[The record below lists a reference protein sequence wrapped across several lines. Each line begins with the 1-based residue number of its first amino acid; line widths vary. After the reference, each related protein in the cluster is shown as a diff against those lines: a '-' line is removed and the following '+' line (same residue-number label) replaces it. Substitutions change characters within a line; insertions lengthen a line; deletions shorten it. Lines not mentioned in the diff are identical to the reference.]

1 MPEYLITN
9 RNNSMIC
16 TIYSHQSG
24 FDNIKEII
32 VSHFPKGNVLIDKEE
47 ESDII
52 ELEIIDGNSSQK
64 IKILYRER
72 AEPSYQIPEI
82 DDSALTANL
91 KGLYG
96 FVYGLPTANEK
107 VKELFLRKIETLNSE
122 FTIIQEEGELA
133 NLKTIIAN
141 IANELDAILFVEPD
155 AVISKSS
162 GQHFLDKNLDLIID
176 TEGNCEIDAL
186 DVRINS
192 VYFDADQNELTEDQ
206 LQRKENNE
214 KILKEYDIKINR
226 NLPCIESEAE
236 TTLRTPKEIAQRVSA
251 LAVVNLVAFSSISPE
266 EATEYLQNY
275 NLWDF
280 TTENEKEF
288 LTNPTDD
295 KKANESWKCEGIWV
309 LMWAL
314 NKIETLDFPD
324 EFCDLENIDPDNY
337 PVGQDKDPNIFID
350 SIVAIRSKSEILD
363 ANDLY
368 YRFNWACVDE
378 RINGRE
384 IEGINPGIVYE
395 RQYALNWL
403 INYMEQDWDFITC
416 DT

>member
-1 MPEYLITN
+1 
-9 RNNSMIC
+9 MIC

-24 FDNIKEII
+24 FDAIKEII
-32 VSHFPKGNVLIDKEE
+32 VSNFPEGNVLISKEE

-52 ELEIIDGNSSQK
+52 DLEIKDGISNSTQK

-82 DDSALTANL
+82 NDSALTANL

-96 FVYGLPTANEK
+96 FVYSLPTVNEK
-107 VKELFLRKIETLNSE
+107 VKNLFLQKIQTLNSE
-122 FTIIQEEGELA
+122 FTIIQEEGEIA
-133 NLKTIIAN
+133 DLKTIITN
-141 IANELDAILFVEPD
+141 IANELDAVLFVQPD
-155 AVISKSS
+155 VVISKSS

-176 TEGNCEIDAL
+176 TEGNCEIDEL

-192 VYFDADQNELTEDQ
+192 VYFDADQNELSEDQ
-206 LQRKENNE
+206 QLRKEKNE
-214 KILKEYDIKINR
+214 KILEENSIKINR
-226 NLPCIESEAE
+226 NLPCIESEEE

-251 LAVVNLVAFSSISPE
+251 LAVVNLVAFNSIDPE

-288 LTNPTDD
+288 LANPTDD

-350 SIVAIRSKSEILD
+350 SIVSIRSKSEILD

-403 INYMEQDWDFITC
+403 INYMEQDWDSVSC

>member
-1 MPEYLITN
+1 
-9 RNNSMIC
+9 MIC

-24 FDNIKEII
+24 FDAIKEII
-32 VSHFPKGNVLIDKEE
+32 VSNFPEGNILISKEE

-52 ELEIIDGNSSQK
+52 DLEIKDGISNSTQK

-82 DDSALTANL
+82 NDSALTANL

-96 FVYGLPTANEK
+96 FVYSLPTVNEK
-107 VKELFLRKIETLNSE
+107 VKNLFLQKIQTLNSE
-122 FTIIQEEGELA
+122 FTIIQEEGEIA
-133 NLKTIIAN
+133 DLKIIIAN
-141 IANELDAILFVEPD
+141 IANELDAVLFVQPD
-155 AVISKSS
+155 VVISKSN
-162 GQHFLDKNLDLIID
+162 GQHFLDKNLNLIID
-176 TEGNCEIDAL
+176 TEGNCEIDEL

-192 VYFDADQNELTEDQ
+192 VYFDADQNELSEDQ
-206 LQRKENNE
+206 QLRKEKNE
-214 KILKEYDIKINR
+214 KILEENAIKINR
-226 NLPCIESEAE
+226 NLPCIESEEE

-251 LAVVNLVAFSSISPE
+251 LAVVNLVAFNSISPE

-288 LTNPTDD
+288 LANPTDD

-350 SIVAIRSKSEILD
+350 SIVSIRSKSEILD

-368 YRFNWACVDE
+368 YRFNWACVDD

-403 INYMEQDWDFITC
+403 INYMEQDWDSVTC

>member
-1 MPEYLITN
+1 
-9 RNNSMIC
+9 MIC
-16 TIYSHQSG
+16 TIYSHHVG
-24 FDNIKEII
+24 FENIKELIL
-32 VSHFPKGNVLIDKEE
+32 SNFPKGNILFSKED

-52 ELEIIDGNSSQK
+52 ELEIKGGLLGSSKK
-64 IKILYRER
+64 IKITYRER
-72 AEPSYQIPEI
+72 LIPSYQIPEI

-96 FVYGLPTANEK
+96 FVDSLPTVNEK
-107 VKELFLRKIETLNSE
+107 VKDLFLHKILTLNCE
-122 FTIIQEEGELA
+122 FTITQENGEVKELA
-133 NLKTIIAN
+133 TIIEN
-141 IANELDAILFVEPD
+141 IAQELDAVLFVEPETI
-155 AVISKSS
+155 ISKSS
-162 GQHFLDKNLDLIID
+162 GQHFLDKNLNLIID
-176 TEGNCEIDAL
+176 TEGNCEIDTL
-186 DVRINS
+186 DVKINS
-192 VYFDADQNELTEDQ
+192 DYFDDDQNQLEEDQ
-206 LQRKENNE
+206 LLRKEKNE
-214 KILKEYDIKINR
+214 LILEEYNIKINR
-226 NLPCIESEAE
+226 HLPCVESENE
-236 TTLRTPKEIAQRVSA
+236 TTLRSPKEIAQRVSA
-251 LAVVNLVAFSSISPE
+251 LAVVNLVAFNSISEE
-266 EATEYLQNY
+266 EATEYLKEY

-288 LTNPTDD
+288 LANPTDD
-295 KKANESWKCEGIWV
+295 KKAQESWKCEGIWV

-324 EFCDLENIDPDNY
+324 EFCDLENIDPDDY
-337 PVGQDKDPNIFID
+337 PVGQEKDPNIFID
-350 SIVAIRSKSEILD
+350 SIVSLRSKSEILD

-403 INYMEQDWDFITC
+403 INYMDQDWDSVSC

>member
-1 MPEYLITN
+1 
-9 RNNSMIC
+9 MIC

-24 FDNIKEII
+24 FDAIKEII
-32 VSHFPKGNVLIDKEE
+32 VSNFPDGNILISKEE

-52 ELEIIDGNSSQK
+52 DLEIKDGISNSTQK

-82 DDSALTANL
+82 NDSALTANL

-96 FVYGLPTANEK
+96 FVYSLPTVNEK
-107 VKELFLRKIETLNSE
+107 VKDLFLHKIQTLNSE
-122 FTIIQEEGELA
+122 FTIIQEEGEIA
-133 NLKTIIAN
+133 NVKTIIGN
-141 IANELDAILFVEPD
+141 IAAELDAVLFVQPD
-155 AVISKSS
+155 ATISKSS

-176 TEGNCEIDAL
+176 TEGNCEIEEL
-186 DVRINS
+186 NVTINS
-192 VYFDADQNELTEDQ
+192 VYFDADQNELSEDQ
-206 LQRKENNE
+206 QLRKEKNE
-214 KILKEYDIKINR
+214 KILEENSIKINR
-226 NLPCIESEAE
+226 NLPCIESEEE
-236 TTLRTPKEIAQRVSA
+236 TTLRTPKEIAQRISA
-251 LAVVNLVAFSSISPE
+251 LAVVNLVAFNSIDPE

-288 LTNPTDD
+288 LTNPTDE

-350 SIVAIRSKSEILD
+350 SIVSIRSKCEILD

-403 INYMEQDWDFITC
+403 INYMEQDWDSVSC

>member
-1 MPEYLITN
+1 
-9 RNNSMIC
+9 MIC
-16 TIYSHQSG
+16 TIYSHQLG
-24 FDNIKEII
+24 LEKIKEII
-32 VSHFPKGNVLIDKEE
+32 QSNIPAVKFSGSKDDDG
-47 ESDII
+47 SDIL
-52 ELEIIDGNSSQK
+52 ELEIKEGILSSSQK
-64 IKILYRER
+64 LVISYRER
-72 AEPSYQIPEI
+72 AMPSYQIPEI

-96 FVYGLPTANEK
+96 FVDSLPTVNEK
-107 VKELFLRKIETLNSE
+107 VKDLFLHKILTLNSE
-122 FTIIQEEGELA
+122 FTIIQEKGEL
-133 NLKTIIAN
+133 KDVQTIIKN
-141 IANELDAILFVEPD
+141 IANELDAVLFVQPD
-155 AVISKSS
+155 SVISKSG

-176 TEGNCEIDAL
+176 TEGNCEIDTL
-186 DVRINS
+186 DVKIDS
-192 VYFDADQNELTEDQ
+192 VYYDADQSELTEDQ
-206 LQRKENNE
+206 KLRKENSE
-214 KILKEYDIKINR
+214 KILEENNIKINR
-226 NLPCIESEAE
+226 NLPCIESENE

-251 LAVVNLVAFSSISPE
+251 LAVVNLVAFNSIEPE
-266 EATEYLQNY
+266 EATDYLQNY

-280 TTENEKEF
+280 TTEKEKEF
-288 LTNPTDD
+288 LANPTDD

-309 LMWAL
+309 LIWAL

-324 EFCDLENIDPDNY
+324 EFCDLENIDPDDY

-350 SIVAIRSKSEILD
+350 SIVSIRSKSEILD
-363 ANDLY
+363 VNDLY

-403 INYMEQDWDFITC
+403 INYMEQDWDYITC

>member
-1 MPEYLITN
+1 
-9 RNNSMIC
+9 MIC

-24 FDNIKEII
+24 FDDIKEI
-32 VSHFPKGNVLIDKEE
+32 VLSNFPKGDITLSKQDELDVID
-47 ESDII
+47 
-52 ELEIIDGNSSQK
+52 LEIKGSNLDFSHK

-96 FVYGLPTANEK
+96 FVYALPTVNEK
-107 VKELFLRKIETLNSE
+107 VKNLFLRKIETLNSE
-122 FTIIQEEGELA
+122 FTIIQEEGEIA
-133 NLKTIIAN
+133 DLKTIIKN
-141 IANELDAILFVEPD
+141 IANELDAILFVQPD
-155 AVISKSS
+155 TVISKSG

-176 TEGNCEIDAL
+176 TEGNCEIEELA
-186 DVRINS
+186 VNINS
-192 VYFDADQNELTEDQ
+192 AYFDADQNELAEDQ
-206 LQRKENNE
+206 LIRKEKSE
-214 KILKEYDIKINR
+214 RILEDYSIKINR
-226 NLPCIESEAE
+226 NLPCIESEEE

-251 LAVVNLVAFSSISPE
+251 LAVVNLVAFNSIAPE

-288 LTNPTDD
+288 LANPTDD

-314 NKIETLDFPD
+314 NKVETLDFPD
-324 EFCDLENIDPDNY
+324 EFCNLENLDPDDY
-337 PVGQDKDPNIFID
+337 PVGQDKDPNFFID
-350 SIVAIRSKSEILD
+350 AIVSTRSKSEILD
-363 ANDLY
+363 AADLY
-368 YRFNWACVDE
+368 YRYNWACVDE
-378 RINGRE
+378 RINGRQVE
-384 IEGINPGIVYE
+384 AINPGIVYE

-403 INYMEQDWDFITC
+403 INYMEQDWDSVTC

>member
-1 MPEYLITN
+1 
-9 RNNSMIC
+9 MIC

-32 VSHFPKGNVLIDKEE
+32 VSHFPEGNVLIDKEE

-52 ELEIIDGNSSQK
+52 ELEIKEGNSSQK

-141 IANELDAILFVEPD
+141 IANELEAILFVEPD

-186 DVRINS
+186 DVKINS

-214 KILKEYDIKINR
+214 KILEEYDIKINR

-288 LTNPTDD
+288 LGNPTDD

-350 SIVAIRSKSEILD
+350 SIVEIRSKSEILD

-403 INYMEQDWDFITC
+403 INYMEQDWDSITC

>member
-1 MPEYLITN
+1 
-9 RNNSMIC
+9 MIC

-47 ESDII
+47 ESYTI
-52 ELEIIDGNSSQK
+52 ELEIKEGNSSQK
-64 IKILYRER
+64 IRILYRER

-186 DVRINS
+186 DVKINS

-214 KILKEYDIKINR
+214 KILEEYDIKINR

-288 LTNPTDD
+288 LGNPTDD

-350 SIVAIRSKSEILD
+350 SIVEIRSKSEILD

-403 INYMEQDWDFITC
+403 INYMEQDWDSITC

>member
-1 MPEYLITN
+1 
-9 RNNSMIC
+9 MIC

-24 FDNIKEII
+24 FDAIKEII
-32 VSHFPKGNVLIDKEE
+32 VSNFPEGNIVISKEE

-52 ELEIIDGNSSQK
+52 DLEIKDEISNSTQK

-82 DDSALTANL
+82 NDSALTANL

-96 FVYGLPTANEK
+96 FVYSLPTVNEK
-107 VKELFLRKIETLNSE
+107 VKNLFLQKIQTLNSE
-122 FTIIQEEGELA
+122 FTIIQEEGEIA
-133 NLKTIIAN
+133 DLKTIIAN
-141 IANELDAILFVEPD
+141 IANELDAVLFVQPD
-155 AVISKSS
+155 VVISKSS

-176 TEGNCEIDAL
+176 TEGNCEIDEL

-192 VYFDADQNELTEDQ
+192 VYFDADQNELSEDQ
-206 LQRKENNE
+206 QLRKEKNE
-214 KILKEYDIKINR
+214 KILEENAIKINR
-226 NLPCIESEAE
+226 NLPCIESEEE

-251 LAVVNLVAFSSISPE
+251 LAVVNLVAFNSISPE
-266 EATEYLQNY
+266 EATQYLQNY

-288 LTNPTDD
+288 LANPTDD

-350 SIVAIRSKSEILD
+350 SIVSIRSKSEILD

-403 INYMEQDWDFITC
+403 INYIDQDWDSVSC

>member
-1 MPEYLITN
+1 
-9 RNNSMIC
+9 MIC

-32 VSHFPKGNVLIDKEE
+32 VSHFPEGNVLIDKEE

-52 ELEIIDGNSSQK
+52 ELEIKEGNSSQK

-107 VKELFLRKIETLNSE
+107 VKELFLHKIETLNSE
-122 FTIIQEEGELA
+122 FTIIQEEGEVA
-133 NLKTIIAN
+133 DLKTIIAN

-186 DVRINS
+186 DVKINS

-214 KILKEYDIKINR
+214 KILEEYDIKINR
-226 NLPCIESEAE
+226 NLPCIESEEE

-288 LTNPTDD
+288 LANPTDD

-350 SIVAIRSKSEILD
+350 SIVEIRSKSEILD

-403 INYMEQDWDFITC
+403 INYMEQDWDSITC

>member
-1 MPEYLITN
+1 
-9 RNNSMIC
+9 MIC

-24 FDNIKEII
+24 FDVIKEII
-32 VSHFPKGNVLIDKEE
+32 LSNFPQGDILIGKEE
-47 ESDII
+47 ESDTI
-52 ELEIIDGNSSQK
+52 ELEIKGGTLDSSQK

-82 DDSALTANL
+82 NDSALTANL

-96 FVYGLPTANEK
+96 FVHSLPTVNEK
-107 VKELFLRKIETLNSE
+107 VKELFLHKIQTLNSE
-122 FTIIQEEGELA
+122 FTIIQEEGETADLIA
-133 NLKTIIAN
+133 IIAA
-141 IANELDAILFVEPD
+141 IAEELDAVLFVQPE

-162 GQHFLDKNLDLIID
+162 GQHFLDKDLNLIID
-176 TEGNCEIDAL
+176 TDGNCEIETL
-186 DVRINS
+186 DVKINS
-192 VYFDADQNELTEDQ
+192 IYFDGDQNDLEEDQ
-206 LQRKENNE
+206 QLRKERSE
-214 KILKEYDIKINR
+214 KILEENNVKINR
-226 NLPCIESEAE
+226 NLPCIESESE
-236 TTLRTPKEIAQRVSA
+236 TTLRSPKEIAQRVSA
-251 LAVVNLVAFSSISPE
+251 LAVVNLVAFNSISPE

-275 NLWDF
+275 GLWDF
-280 TTENEKEF
+280 TTDNEKEF
-288 LTNPTDD
+288 LADPTDD

-314 NKIETLDFPD
+314 NKIDTLDFPD

-337 PVGQDKDPNIFID
+337 PVGQDKDPNVFID
-350 SIVAIRSKSEILD
+350 SIVSIRSKSEILD

-378 RINGRE
+378 RINGRQ
-384 IEGINPGIVYE
+384 IEEINPGIVYE

-403 INYMEQDWDFITC
+403 INYMEQDWDYVTC

>member
-1 MPEYLITN
+1 
-9 RNNSMIC
+9 MIC

-24 FDNIKEII
+24 FDAIKEII
-32 VSHFPKGNVLIDKEE
+32 VSNFPEGNIVISKEE
-47 ESDII
+47 ECDII
-52 ELEIIDGNSSQK
+52 DLEIKDGISNSTQK

-82 DDSALTANL
+82 NDSALTANL

-96 FVYGLPTANEK
+96 FVYSLPTVNEK
-107 VKELFLRKIETLNSE
+107 VKNLFLQKIQTLNSE
-122 FTIIQEEGELA
+122 FTIIQEEGEITD
-133 NLKTIIAN
+133 LKTIIAN
-141 IANELDAILFVEPD
+141 IANELDAVLFVQPD
-155 AVISKSS
+155 VVISKSS

-176 TEGNCEIDAL
+176 TEGNCEIDEL

-192 VYFDADQNELTEDQ
+192 VYFDADQNELSEDQ
-206 LQRKENNE
+206 QLRKEKNE
-214 KILKEYDIKINR
+214 KILEENAIKINR
-226 NLPCIESEAE
+226 NLPCIESEEE
-236 TTLRTPKEIAQRVSA
+236 TTLRTPKQIAQRVSA
-251 LAVVNLVAFSSISPE
+251 LAVVNLVAFNSISPE

-288 LTNPTDD
+288 LANPTDD

-350 SIVAIRSKSEILD
+350 SIVSIRSKSEILD

-368 YRFNWACVDE
+368 YRFNWACVDD

-403 INYMEQDWDFITC
+403 INYMEQDWDSVTC

>member
-1 MPEYLITN
+1 
-9 RNNSMIC
+9 MIC

-47 ESDII
+47 ESYTI
-52 ELEIIDGNSSQK
+52 ELEIKEGNSSQK
-64 IKILYRER
+64 IRILYRER

-122 FTIIQEEGELA
+122 FTIIQEEGEVA
-133 NLKTIIAN
+133 DLKTIIAN

-186 DVRINS
+186 DVKINS

-214 KILKEYDIKINR
+214 KILEEYDIKINR

-288 LTNPTDD
+288 LGNPTDD

-350 SIVAIRSKSEILD
+350 SIVEIRSKSEILD

-403 INYMEQDWDFITC
+403 INYMEQDWDSITC